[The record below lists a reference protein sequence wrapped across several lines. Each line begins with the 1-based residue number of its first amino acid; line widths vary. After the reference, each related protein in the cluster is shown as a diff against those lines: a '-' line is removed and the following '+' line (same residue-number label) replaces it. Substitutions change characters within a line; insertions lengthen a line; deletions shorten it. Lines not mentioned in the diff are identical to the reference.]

1 MLDALPLIEVEDAVE
16 GAHNVLDDLWRHEP
30 PYSRSR
36 MQHLMDLIGKFN
48 ISHKAL
54 NYLY

>member
-1 MLDALPLIEVEDAVE
+1 MLDALPLIEVEDALE

-48 ISHKAL
+48 NSHKAL